1 VSPPNRITKMLGNS
15 KQEYVRASHHD
26 RQSIRSPIMES
37 HPNQNHVSHT
47 KTCFSRTAQCTCMHA
62 CTRGRRSSLRL
73 WTCSTSKTASTQVM
87 HDGEREPP
95 PEIRIRRPASVWRS
109 VASAA
114 HARDSRHC
122 QGTITA
128 ALFNY
133 MWGLGVKWAHWQ
145 WVCGRCPPSVA
156 LSSWD
161 GRRSCDDHGR
171 LDRTVLVGG
180 FVFCPTVQLDG
191 RRGEAGLHGTPWNF
205 LLPSPN
211 FIRICFSYL
220 PSFTVFSSQ

>member
-145 WVCGRCPPSVA
+145 WVCGRCPPPPSV
-156 LSSWD
+156 
-161 GRRSCDDHGR
+161 RRA
-171 LDRTVLVGG
+171 VVVGW
-180 FVFCPTVQLDG
+180 PQKL
-191 RRGEAGLHGTPWNF
+191 
-205 LLPSPN
+205 
-211 FIRICFSYL
+211 
-220 PSFTVFSSQ
+220 

>member
-1 VSPPNRITKMLGNS
+1 MLGNS

-95 PEIRIRRPASVWRS
+95 PEIRIRRPASLWRS